1 MEGRGLDKLN
11 SRLKL
16 FTCRLLG
23 VQCIQQNMT
32 ITKGVHIL
40 PDMGNSGFDQYQ
52 LLSNIVLSCKTAV
65 VLLAHYAGES
75 RGDYKDFTVVFQSVC
90 QSSCRHLIFQ
100 TVLVM
105 VWTIELNFIMKNYRS
120 SSNALCVVFAN
131 TQPE

>member
-1 MEGRGLDKLN
+1 
-11 SRLKL
+11 
-16 FTCRLLG
+16 
-23 VQCIQQNMT
+23 MT

-40 PDMGNSGFDQYQ
+40 PDMGCSGFDQYQ
-52 LLSNIVLSCKTAV
+52 LFSYIVLSCKTAV

-90 QSSCRHLIFQ
+90 QSACHHFIFQ

-105 VWTIELNFIMKNYRS
+105 VWRIELNFIIRNYRS